1 MGLFSSARQV
11 KMTRYSLDPENA
23 TKSAKA
29 MGSHLRVHFK
39 NTRETA
45 QAIKRMHLRRAVK
58 YLKTYVTR
66 LNVSHSEGTTVE
78 SADVPRLRTSVP
90 PRDVG
95 PRRALNSF
103 CSSSRTLRAMPSTRV
118 LIPTT
123 WSLNTSR

>member
-1 MGLFSSARQV
+1 MGLFNRRERS

-58 YLKTYVTR
+58 YLK
-66 LNVSHSEGTTVE
+66 NVFPSEDTTAV
-78 SADVPRLRTSVP
+78 SADVPRPRLSVP

-95 PRRALNSF
+95 PRRALSSF
-103 CSSSRTLRAMPSTRV
+103 CSSSRTPRAMPSTRV
-118 LIPTT
+118 LILIT
-123 WSLNTSR
+123 W